1 MAKEFTGIVDF
12 IQTHTS
18 FVVTSHSRP
27 DGDSLGSSIALGLAL
42 KQIGKKISI
51 VQADRVPNDFLWLP
65 GVDLIEREKQV
76 SGGVEGA
83 IILECNNIPRTGL
96 KSLKADH
103 IINIDHHTNTDF
115 YGDLNWVD
123 DSAAAVAE
131 MVFKLIEC
139 LGAEI
144 TSEIATNLYVAII
157 TDTGC
162 FRFSNTTEKT
172 FTVASRLVSMG
183 ADPAVIARSLYSERP
198 ESSVRLLAAVLSTL
212 EMSKKQQGSV
222 AWIQLTEEMLSETG
236 ATREQTEGLI
246 DHVLAIQG
254 VKAAVFYRQEGPR
267 TTRVSLR
274 SSNDLDVAQIARH
287 WGGGGHRNA
296 AGLTIDRAMPD
307 AIRELTEVLQK
318 ALAE

>member
-1 MAKEFTGIVDF
+1 MVKEFTGIADF

-27 DGDSLGSSIALGLAL
+27 AGDSLGSSIALGLAL
-42 KQIGKKISI
+42 KQIGKNVSI
-51 VQADRVPNDFLWLP
+51 VQADRIPNDFLWLP
-65 GVDLIEREKQV
+65 GVELIERRKRV
-76 SGGVEGA
+76 SGDIEGA
-83 IILECNNIPRTGL
+83 IILECNNLPRTGL
-96 KSLKADH
+96 ESLKAHH

-131 MVFKLIEC
+131 MVFKLIGS

-162 FRFSNTTEKT
+162 FRFPNTTEKT
-172 FTVASRLVSMG
+172 FEVASRLVSMG
-183 ADPAVIARSLYSERP
+183 AEPAVIARSLYSERP
-198 ESSVRLLAAVLSTL
+198 ESSVRLLATVLSTL
-212 EMSKKQQGSV
+212 EMSTKRQGSV
-222 AWIQLTEEMLSETG
+222 AWIQMTEEMLSETG

-254 VKAAVFYRQEGPR
+254 VKVAVFYREEGPR

-274 SSNDLDVAQIARH
+274 SSEGLDVAQIARN
-287 WGGGGHRNA
+287 WNGGGHRNA

-307 AIRELTEVLQK
+307 AIQELTEVLQK
-318 ALAE
+318 ALAG